1 MENHQFLWENPLFL
15 WSFSIAMLNYQR
27 VNMFKIIPCISAD
40 SLWMNQ
46 WERVEN
52 RQSPG
57 RAKKDGDSVGLKQQK
72 TGWWLQPPWK
82 ILVNG
87 KDSPIYRYIME
98 NKTCLKPPTRKWR
111 ELNMI
116 KLAHNLKLQPMASP
130 PDLNSMFRRGLS
142 LKYLKY
148 LSH

>member
-1 MENHQFLWENPLFL
+1 MVIFN
-15 WSFSIAMLNYQR
+15 SYVTNYQR

-72 TGWWLQPPWK
+72 
-82 ILVNG
+82 LVGGFNHL
-87 KDSPIYRYIME
+87 E
-98 NKTCLKPPTRKWR
+98 
-111 ELNMI
+111 
-116 KLAHNLKLQPMASP
+116 
-130 PDLNSMFRRGLS
+130 
-142 LKYLKY
+142 KY
-148 LSH
+148 